1 MSWTMD
7 NKVFDVNGKTI
18 EQLHLAVKL
27 LLLDEYGKEKTV
39 SGWYYS
45 KKKGLILTWYVGDSQ
60 PKAIPF
66 TDRMGKPT
74 EIGANELSILLWDWL
89 DSKEAK
95 EMELD
100 GWDKKFN
107 DSDVSTSPGWR
118 LYTDQW
124 GHVSNPDGHT
134 IDHYSL
140 AAFTKAYMWYG
151 K

>member
-1 MSWTMD
+1 MD
-7 NKVFDVNGKTI
+7 NKVFDVNGNTK
-18 EQLHLAVKL
+18 ERLHMAVKL

-45 KKKGLILTWYVGDSQ
+45 KTKGLILTWYVGDSQ
-60 PKAIPF
+60 KKAIPF
-66 TDRMGKPT
+66 TNRMGKKS
-74 EIGANELSILLWDWL
+74 EIGADELTDILWDWL
-89 DSKEAK
+89 GSAEANDMK
-95 EMELD
+95 LD
-100 GWDKKFN
+100 GWDKDISKG
-107 DSDVSTSPGWR
+107 DSDISASPGWR

-124 GHVSNPDGHT
+124 GHVNNPDGHT